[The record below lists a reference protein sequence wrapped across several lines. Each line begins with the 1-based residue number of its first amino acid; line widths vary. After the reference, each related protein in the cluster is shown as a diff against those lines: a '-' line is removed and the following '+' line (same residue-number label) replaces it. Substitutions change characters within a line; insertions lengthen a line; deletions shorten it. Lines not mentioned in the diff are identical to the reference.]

1 MSPVCIYAK
10 EVIMEE
16 KVKKWEEEIEKI
28 TEQQKEMNEKYN
40 DRIRSLRKKIQEA
53 NAVIRQE
60 NNLMIADAVREIYGE
75 VNRETLETF
84 KQKMKS
90 LREENSREPL
100 GNKL

>member
-28 TEQQKEMNEKYN
+28 IEQQKEMNEKYN